1 MQYHPKI
8 IMGLGLSL
16 LLLGTT
22 TFVLGA
28 VLRGMFPF
36 RYHLIGAPIWSG
48 MITILTALLALLAAR
63 VKARNDD
70 THVGLYMLAGSMPI
84 AVVISILA
92 SFFCVMLSVSA
103 VLCDPLDI
111 YKGNCGDPRDQ
122 TELGLLYT
130 VLVLSALIVC
140 VDLGLGFHTCD
151 LQRDKEDPNVMA
163 MNNM

>member
-1 MQYHPKI
+1 MQYNTKI
-8 IMGLGLSL
+8 IAGLGLAL

-22 TFVLGA
+22 NFILGA

-48 MITILTALLALLAAR
+48 LITVIAALLALLAAK
-63 VKARNDD
+63 VKSRNDD
-70 THVGLYMLAGSMPI
+70 TNVVLYLMAGSMPI
-84 AVVISILA
+84 ALVISILA
-92 SFFCVMLSVSA
+92 SFFSVMLSVSA

-111 YKGNCGDPRDQ
+111 YKGQCGEPRDQ

-130 VLVLSALIVC
+130 VLVLSSLVVC
-140 VDLGLGFHTCD
+140 VDIGLGLHTCD
-151 LQRDKEDPNVMA
+151 LQRNKEDPNAMA